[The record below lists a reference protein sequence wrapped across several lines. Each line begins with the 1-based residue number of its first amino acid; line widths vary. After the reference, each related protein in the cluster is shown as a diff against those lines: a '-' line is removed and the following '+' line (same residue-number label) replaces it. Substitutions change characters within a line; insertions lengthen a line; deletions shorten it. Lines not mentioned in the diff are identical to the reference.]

1 MTFAAKRWV
10 FAAWLLLIVVFTAAH
25 FAHLRADFP
34 NHSPWMDD
42 FAKYTDEG
50 WYSNAAVRQALHGN
64 WYLAGDFNPAPALP
78 VWPLLEWALFAFTG
92 VSIEAARAL
101 AVSVFC
107 VDLVLAYLLV
117 RTHGARWAA
126 LLAVSLALLSPMLYA
141 FSRLATLEP
150 LIICFALAAMNVAVR
165 LQHMRRPVL
174 GASAVG
180 VLFTLMLLT
189 KTSAAFLLPAV
200 LYALVVPLWRNRRLA
215 WRCTIAAGASTAVTM
230 GGWMALIAHA
240 ALLGDFRY
248 LFFVNHYPKPMEWYW
263 PLVSLWWSLHGALW
277 GDRIL
282 MPLAAAACVLATIAW
297 RWNWTRELRANPIF
311 GTTLVAALGYVL
323 FMTYQDH
330 PQPRYY
336 TVVVF
341 FAVIALA
348 TAVEQLVKSGPRAAA
363 ALAVGL
369 CALAAAYDG
378 FCTVNYATHPEYT
391 WVRAAQQLTNYIDA
405 HPNGN
410 RMLVSVSADEIALMT
425 HLPGLCDDFGT
436 EDLPQKLAQ
445 YQPGWWA
452 TWNDID
458 PGTLEDLHVGHSL
471 EQVATFRAL
480 DHPERNVL
488 VLFKLHPLPHGM
500 QRDPDL
506 QNLTVPLP
514 GDKIEIAVE

>member
-1 MTFAAKRWV
+1 MTFAGKRWV
-10 FAAWLLLIVVFTAAH
+10 YAAWLLLIAAFAAMH
-25 FAHLRADFP
+25 FVHLRADFP

-50 WYSNAAVRQALHGN
+50 WYSNAAVRQTLHGN
-64 WYLAGDFNPAPALP
+64 WYVDGDFNPAAALP
-78 VWPLLEWALFAFTG
+78 VWPLLEWVLFAFTG

-101 AVSVFC
+101 AVGVFC
-107 VDLVLAYLLV
+107 VDLLLAYLLV
-117 RTHGARWAA
+117 RTHGARWSA
-126 LLAVSLALLSPMLYA
+126 LLGVTLAVLSPMLYA

-150 LIICFALAAMNVAVR
+150 LIICFTLAAMNVAVR
-165 LQHMRRPVL
+165 LPRMRRPLL

-200 LYALVVPLWRNRRLA
+200 LYAVVVPLWGNRRLGL
-215 WRCTIAAGASTAVTM
+215 RCTMAAGASAAVTL
-230 GGWMALIAHA
+230 GAWMALIVHA
-240 ALLGDFRY
+240 GLLRDFRY
-248 LFFVNHYPKPMEWYW
+248 LFFVNHYPKPGEWYW
-263 PLVSLWWSLHGALW
+263 PIVSLWWSLHGAIW
-277 GDRIL
+277 GDKIL
-282 MPLAAAACVLATIAW
+282 IPMAGAVCVLALIAW
-297 RWNWTRELRANPIF
+297 RWIGARKLRANPVF
-311 GTTLVAALGYVL
+311 GATVVAAMGYVL

-336 TVVVF
+336 TVVLF
-341 FAVIALA
+341 FGVIAVA
-348 TAVEQLVKSGPRAAA
+348 TAVEQLVKSAPRGAAVFA
-363 ALAVGL
+363 MGL
-369 CALAAAYDG
+369 CVMAAAYDG
-378 FCTVNYATHPEYT
+378 FSTLNYVSHPEYT
-391 WVRAAQQLTNYIDA
+391 WVQAAQQLTNYIDT

-410 RMLVSVSADEIALMT
+410 RMLVSVSADQIALMT

-488 VLFKLHPLPHGM
+488 VLFKLHPLPQGK

-506 QNLTVPLP
+506 QNLMVPLP